1 MAGKIIYREPHPLS
15 SPPYYFERPRLNE
28 TLDRALQHPVIT
40 VVGGQGYGKTSA
52 VYSFLESYS
61 VVSMW
66 VQLSLRDNITRHF
79 WENLCSC
86 VALKNLELGNALL
99 GLGFPETD
107 RQFDR
112 FYVLIEESMKA
123 AIKSS
128 ASPAEDIL
136 HYVIV
141 YDDFHLIQDP
151 AMLRLFDRILA
162 FPLLSTSV
170 ILIARTEPEVKILP
184 LLSKG
189 LLARVTVEDLRFT
202 AGEMAAYFSM
212 QHLTVP
218 RDDMDRLWRDTEGW
232 PQVIS
237 LIAQDAI
244 RQNRHEIR
252 YSPELVKVPLF
263 NMIESSFFSSLD
275 KDTRSFLIKL
285 SLGEHWPLEVLDK
298 LDRTGEK
305 RLELEKITPLIRYD
319 SYLNGYRIHN
329 LLTEFLKAKQ
339 QELSV
344 EERRDVYC
352 KCAEWCLDNN
362 LRMDAAMYYEK
373 ARDYRGLLNL
383 IFTLPIIISGE
394 TASFFLSVVER
405 MLSEDEDEELTGD
418 DDCKGMKYREIP
430 LYLRFVARSKL
441 LFAMSRFE
449 EAAAICRQAIAQF
462 EGQIPEFRP
471 GEAGQNL
478 YSINIQILAPVYFCL
493 GYIGIFTCRYTGNY
507 GFAPYFEKAYR
518 YFAAKNVLVSKSF
531 SQGNV
536 SSYICQV
543 GFPAEQH
550 KFETYFQAYAP
561 AAPLIAKMGKGHHA
575 GFDSLGRCEYC
586 YYKGDLKA
594 AENFARQAIIQARGS
609 RQYETENRGLFF
621 LLKIAIHGGN
631 FSEMEELFRQ
641 FRAQLDIEDYR
652 NRYVLYDI
660 ECGWFYAQ
668 TGQPLLVASWLRSD
682 FEFGETGDILRPLV
696 ILVKAKCFY
705 AEKHYDAALSM
716 LAEGKGYNRLDSFL
730 LGKLDRT
737 VLEAACYLHLEDR
750 LSAMKKLE
758 EAWEISRDY
767 GLDTPFIE
775 LGEDMRLLA
784 SLAQGGAEA
793 SGSLPAAE
801 NPEPEEISC
810 GRIPA
815 EWFESLR
822 NRAAAYGKMITAAAA
837 HGPKPAEFR
846 KDGGTILRR
855 REEAV
860 LSALSRG
867 LTRQEIADQE
877 NLSLNAVKELIKNI
891 YQKLG
896 AVNRADAVR
905 IALASGILK
914 KISR

>member
-1 MAGKIIYREPHPLS
+1 MAGKIIYREPYSLS
-15 SPPYYFERPRLNE
+15 SLPHYFERPRLKE

-52 VYSFLESYS
+52 VYSFLESYA

-66 VQLSLRDNITRHF
+66 VQLSPRDNIPRHF

-112 FYVLIEESMKA
+112 FYVLIERSMKA

-128 ASPAEDIL
+128 ASPFDSIL
-136 HYVIV
+136 HYVVV
-141 YDDFHLIQDP
+141 YDDFHLIQDT

-162 FPLLSTSV
+162 FPLLSTSI

-189 LLARVTVEDLRFT
+189 LLARITVEDLRFT
-202 AGEMAAYFSM
+202 AGEMAVYFSM
-212 QHLTVP
+212 QHLTVSL
-218 RDDMDRLWRDTEGW
+218 DDVDRLWRDTEGW

-237 LIAQDAI
+237 LIAQEAI

-275 KDTRSFLIKL
+275 NDTRSFLIKL

-319 SYLNGYRIHN
+319 SYLNGYRLHN
-329 LLTEFLKAKQ
+329 LLTEFLKEKQ

-344 EERRDVYC
+344 EERRDVYR

-383 IFTLPIIISGE
+383 SFTLPIIMSGGA
-394 TASFFLSVVER
+394 ASFFLSIIER
-405 MLSEDEDEELTGD
+405 MLLGDGEELID
-418 DDCKGMKYREIP
+418 DDGCKGLKYKEIP
-430 LYLRFVARSKL
+430 LYLRFVARPKL
-441 LFAMSRFE
+441 LFAMSRFD
-449 EAAAICRQAIAQF
+449 EAAAVCRQAIAQF
-462 EGQIPEFRP
+462 ERQTPEFLP
-471 GEAGQNL
+471 EEAGQNL
-478 YSINIQILAPVYFCL
+478 CSINIQILAPVYFCL

-507 GFAPYFEKAYR
+507 GFAPYFEKSSR
-518 YFAAKNVLVSKSF
+518 YFAAKNVLVSTSF
-531 SQGNV
+531 NQGSV
-536 SSYICQV
+536 SSYVCQV

-550 KFETYFQAYAP
+550 KFEAYFRAYAP
-561 AAPLIAKMGKGHHA
+561 AAPLIAKIGKGHHD

-594 AENFARQAIIQARGS
+594 AESLARQTVMQARRS

-621 LLKIAIHGGN
+621 LLKIAIHNGN
-631 FSEMEELFRQ
+631 FPEMEELFRQ

-660 ECGWFYAQ
+660 EYGWFYAQ
-668 TGQPLLVASWLRSD
+668 TGQPLLVASWLHSN
-682 FEFGETGDILRPLV
+682 FESGEIGDLLRPLV

-705 AEKHYDAALSM
+705 AEKHYDAAVSM
-716 LAEGKGYNRLDSFL
+716 LAEGQGYNRLDSFL

-758 EAWEISRDY
+758 EARAISRDY
-767 GLDTPFIE
+767 GFDTPFIE

-784 SLAQGGAEA
+784 SLALGNAEA
-793 SGSLPAAE
+793 SGLPPAAK
-801 NPEPEEISC
+801 NPESEEW
-810 GRIPA
+810 A
-815 EWFESLR
+815 EWLESLR
-822 NRAAAYGKMITAAAA
+822 NRAAAYGKMIAAAAA

-867 LTRQEIADQE
+867 LTRKEIADQE
-877 NLSLNAVKELIKNI
+877 NISLNAVKELIKNI